1 MNYGVIAEF
10 NPFHNGHKYLL
21 EQLKGDCNTI
31 SVCMSESFVQR
42 GESAIC
48 SPYARTKMALECGAD
63 LVLSLPLPFATSS
76 AEKFAVGGV
85 SVLGSLGVIDALAFG
100 SETGETKNL
109 IKCADCLNSEEFKKS
124 LENTLTSGESFP
136 AIRQKVITELLGEEI
151 GNVLSSPNDILAVE
165 YIKAVKSLGFD
176 MSFTPIKR
184 KAVDHNSSNVIDN
197 ICSASHLRR
206 IVQGEKEYKSL
217 MPRES
222 FNILIDEISKGKAPC
237 DFEKLNVAMLSKL
250 RSMSVYDF
258 KDLPDVS
265 EGLENRIYSA
275 VRRSTDINGILEK
288 VKTKRYTYSRIKR
301 ILLCAFLGIKK
312 SDIKNGAPYIRV
324 LGFNKNG
331 AMLLKQAKEKSTL
344 PIVTKSS
351 DIKNLGDYAERVFA
365 LECFGRDMFSLT
377 LPEPDECGKVMTDK
391 IIVL

>member
-10 NPFHNGHKYLL
+10 NPFHNGHKFFLD
-21 EQLKGDCNTI
+21 QLKGGGNTVT
-31 SVCMSESFVQR
+31 VCMSESFVQR

-63 LVLSLPLPFATSS
+63 LVLSLPLPFAASG

-100 SETGETKNL
+100 SETGNIENL
-109 IKCADCLNSEEFKKS
+109 IKCVDCLNSEDFKKS
-124 LENTLTSGESFP
+124 LVNGLTSGDSFP
-136 AIRQKVITELLGEEI
+136 KIRQKVVTELTGESV
-151 GNVLSSPNDILAVE
+151 GSVLSSPNDILAVE
-165 YIKAVKSLGFD
+165 YIKAVKKLGFD
-176 MSFTPIKR
+176 MSFNPIKR
-184 KAVDHNSSNVIDN
+184 KSADHDSSSVIDN
-197 ICSASHLRR
+197 ICSASHLRK
-206 IVQGEKEYKSL
+206 IVKNGKEFKSL
-217 MPRES
+217 MPQES
-222 FNILIDEISKGKAPC
+222 FDILFEEISKSKAPG

-258 KDLPDVS
+258 MNLPDVS

-275 VRRSTDINGILEK
+275 VRECTDLVGILEK

-312 SDIKNGAPYIRV
+312 TDIQKGAPYIRV

-331 AMLLKQAKEKSTL
+331 AELLRLAKEKSIL

-351 DIKNLGDYAERVFA
+351 DVKNLGEYAKRVYA

-377 LPEPDECGKVMTDK
+377 LPVPDECGKVMTDK

>member
-10 NPFHNGHKYLL
+10 NPFHNGHKFFLD
-21 EQLKGDCNTI
+21 QLKGEGNTVT
-31 SVCMSESFVQR
+31 VCMSESFVQR

-63 LVLSLPLPFATSS
+63 LILSLPLPFATSG

-100 SETGETKNL
+100 SETGNAESL
-109 IKCADCLNSEEFKKS
+109 IKCVDCLNSEEFKKS
-124 LENTLTSGESFP
+124 LENSLTSGDSFP
-136 AIRQKVITELLGEEI
+136 KIRQRVVTELTCEAVGS
-151 GNVLSSPNDILAVE
+151 VLSSPNDILAVE
-165 YIKAVKSLGFD
+165 YIKAVKQLGFD
-176 MSFTPIKR
+176 ISFNPIKR
-184 KAVDHNSSNVIDN
+184 KSVDHDSSSVIDN
-197 ICSASHLRR
+197 ICSASHLRK
-206 IVQGEKEYKSL
+206 VVKNEKEFKSL
-217 MPRES
+217 MPQES
-222 FNILIDEISKGKAPC
+222 FDILLDEISKSKAPG

-250 RSMSVYDF
+250 RGMSVYDF
-258 KDLPDVS
+258 MNLPDVS

-275 VRRSTDINGILEK
+275 VRECTDIAGILEK

-312 SDIKNGAPYIRV
+312 TDIQKGAPYIRV

-331 AMLLKQAKEKSTL
+331 AELLRLAKEKSVL

-351 DIKNLGDYAERVFA
+351 DVKNLGEYAKRVYA